1 MNGFS
6 KCLPSLIG
14 LRCSLAVD
22 YQLINSHSQSHSL
35 DEVRD
40 ELALL
45 WFAIESNSFEHNF
58 GQLNEGKDGLTA
70 EMPTYPCITEMPP
83 ALTHPH
89 THRHIGRQMA
99 TQRRHIASRQPQR
112 KFTLAASR
120 HDSSLVE
127 QINYITAGKI
137 HSFIHSLFWN
147 ATEGEKCQNFA
158 RF

>member
-6 KCLPSLIG
+6 KCPPSLIG

-35 DEVRD
+35 KEVRD

-45 WFAIESNSFEHNF
+45 WFAIESNSFVHNF

-89 THRHIGRQMA
+89 TQTHWQTDGYTTQTHRIEATAEKIHIGSQQA
-99 TQRRHIASRQPQR
+99 
-112 KFTLAASR
+112 
-120 HDSSLVE
+120 
-127 QINYITAGKI
+127 
-137 HSFIHSLFWN
+137 
-147 ATEGEKCQNFA
+147 
-158 RF
+158 